1 MKSDEC
7 SASTKAKRLTPLW
20 FMICWANE
28 MALSTAPSA
37 RNARKPDVE
46 LEQVM
51 AAAAPLRPEQRAELL
66 RRVASSKETGGIVV
80 I

>member
-1 MKSDEC
+1 M
-7 SASTKAKRLTPLW
+7 
-20 FMICWANE
+20 
-28 MALSTAPSA
+28 
-37 RNARKPDVE
+37 PDVE

-51 AAAAPLRPEQRAELL
+51 AAPLRPEQRAELL